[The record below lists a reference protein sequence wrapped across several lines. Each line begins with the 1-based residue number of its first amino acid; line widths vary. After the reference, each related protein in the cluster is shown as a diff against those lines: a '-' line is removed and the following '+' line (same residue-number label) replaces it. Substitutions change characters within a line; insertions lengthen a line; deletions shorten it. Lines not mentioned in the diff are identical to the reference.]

1 MRPLKLMM
9 SAFGPYAGTNELDLS
24 KLGRNGLYLVTGD
37 TGAGKTTIF
46 DAITY
51 ALYGEPSGNSRD
63 ANMFRSKYADANT
76 PTEVELTFEYAGDR
90 YYVKRNPEY
99 QRPKTRGEGFTIEA
113 ANAELHLPNGRIIT
127 KVKDVN
133 AEIINIMGIDRNQF
147 AQIAMIA
154 QGDFMKLLLAS
165 TDDRKRI
172 FQKLFNTE
180 KFARLQDELK
190 GRTISLSKEYE
201 KASASIKQYIDDVV
215 CDDEYALSVEVAKV
229 KSGELPTNEAL
240 DVIERLTKKY
250 KEAESQFSED
260 IAKLENKIGE
270 LTVRIAKAEEIKKVE
285 ASLNVS
291 TAQLGEEEERLTQL
305 KAELAKAEKLK
316 PKAKEYLDKVA
327 ALRAEIPNYEELSKK
342 EASLKS
348 AKIAMNANIA
358 RQTSAKS
365 NEASLRTN
373 LDAMKKELT
382 TLSSVGEELAKQK
395 AELNNLYDWL
405 ETINSLK
412 DSIEDI
418 CNSEQYLERLKA
430 DYKRKSAE
438 VQSAR
443 LTYDNLH
450 RAYLDEQA
458 GVLAE
463 TLEEG
468 SPCPVCGSTSHPY
481 PAKIT
486 SKAPSK
492 EELQSAKDAA
502 DKADKAAATA
512 SELASSALAAVT
524 EKKSAAIKVYARFET
539 ASNYEAVVQG
549 LHGYED
555 RCLTKI
561 NSVQEKYNSNLESND
576 YKQELETQ
584 IPELD
589 ASLKKVTDDIILL
602 QKQSAE
608 KDIEAGMLEKSI
620 AALQDKLTFE
630 SELEAKAEIQKMNS
644 ARSRIEASIDKAH
657 QDYNDCDKRIASLG
671 AAIDEAKKT
680 LEGREAYDIVAD
692 RESLEA
698 FNLQKVSLS
707 DALQA
712 VATSHTTNKKLLNNI
727 KKKNAEYGKLETELT
742 WVKALSDTANG
753 TLSGKEKIMLETYIQ
768 TTYFDRIIA
777 RANTR
782 MMVMSDGQYEL
793 KRRVDASNK
802 RSQSGLD
809 LDVIDHYNGSERSV
823 KTLSGGESFIAS
835 LSLALGLS
843 DEIQSSVGG
852 IKLETMFV
860 DEGFGSL
867 DEESLQQV
875 MKALVGLTEANQ
887 LIGIISHVAELK
899 ERIDKQIIVTKDN
912 VGGSTAR
919 IIS

>member
-24 KLGRNGLYLVTGD
+24 KLGRSGLYLVTGD

-438 VQSAR
+438 AQSAR

-502 DKADKAAATA
+502 NKADKAAATA

-539 ASNYEAVVQG
+539 ASNYEAVVHG
-549 LHGYED
+549 VPGYEG

-561 NSVQEKYNSNLESND
+561 NSVQEKYNSNLESNKH
-576 YKQELETQ
+576 KQELEMQ